1 MKRSLQPQQMKPSM
15 IALLLVSSV
24 VETIGLASPGWRET
38 LVGESSPVWHAVG
51 FATYDN
57 TMPYE
62 YFVFLA
68 FQFLITCEGYQAMDF

>member
-51 FATYDN
+51 FATYEN
-57 TMPYE
+57 TMPDE
-62 YFVFLA
+62 YFVFGVPV
-68 FQFLITCEGYQAMDF
+68 FYNM